1 MSHGSPETR
10 RPDQPPG
17 EDELWEAVADRSRRK
32 VLDLI
37 LAQGEA
43 TPTAL
48 AAQLPFTRQAVAKHL
63 AILARAGLVDAHR
76 QGREVR
82 YTIRA
87 DRLDAAAQAMARA
100 AQAMADAAA
109 RWDRRLHDIKR
120 LAEAQASTAPAQIP
134 PAPQQ

>member
-1 MSHGSPETR
+1 MSHGSPETGR
-10 RPDQPPG
+10 RDQPPG
-17 EDELWEAVADRSRRK
+17 EDELWEAVTDRSRRK

-37 LAQGEA
+37 LAHGEA

-63 AILARAGLVDAHR
+63 AVLARAGLVDAQR

-82 YTIRA
+82 FTIRA
-87 DRLDAAAQAMARA
+87 ERLDAAAQAMARA

-120 LAEAQASTAPAQIP
+120 LAEAQASTAPPQMP
-134 PAPQQ
+134 PAEQQ

>member
-1 MSHGSPETR
+1 V
-10 RPDQPPG
+10 
-17 EDELWEAVADRSRRK
+17 DEVIGTHNRSRRK

-37 LAQGEA
+37 LAHGEA

-63 AILARAGLVDAHR
+63 AVLARAGLVDAHR

-87 DRLDAAAQAMARA
+87 ERLDAAAQAMARA
-100 AQAMADAAA
+100 AQAIADAAA
-109 RWDRRLHDIKR
+109 RWDRRLYDIRR
-120 LAEAQASTAPAQIP
+120 LAEAQASTAPPQMP
-134 PAPQQ
+134 PAEQQ